1 MCRFFLILLPAFNL
15 IAQDYSWWNETHQW
29 DGQSH
34 WSSYMKVSPAFM
46 GPNAFPIPYA
56 EKMISNPEFD
66 IRFSHHI
73 TSGEDSWDFYTRFA
87 IPLGDKAAL
96 KLAINPIEY
105 FEMDSMVRNDR
116 IARDEFPKGYAS
128 GDLLVEINTLIF
140 NTKTTE
146 FLFNVGLKT
155 ASGSQF
161 RNARYTDSPAYYF
174 DLSYHIERSINET
187 LSYDV
192 GALFGLY
199 VWQTYMV
206 NNRQNDAVLAALSF
220 NLYFKTYTLS
230 HHLRGFSGYL
240 DNGDFPVL
248 YTTRIAKNM
257 NSYQVY
263 FQQQLSLQDYP
274 YNSTQLGC
282 KFHF

>member
-1 MCRFFLILLPAFNL
+1 ML
-15 IAQDYSWWNETHQW
+15 Q
-29 DGQSH
+29 
-34 WSSYMKVSPAFM
+34 
-46 GPNAFPIPYA
+46 
-56 EKMISNPEFD
+56 
-66 IRFSHHI
+66 
-73 TSGEDSWDFYTRFA
+73 
-87 IPLGDKAAL
+87 
-96 KLAINPIEY
+96 
-105 FEMDSMVRNDR
+105 
-116 IARDEFPKGYAS
+116 
-128 GDLLVEINTLIF
+128 IF

-187 LSYDV
+187 LSYDIGV
-192 GALFGLY
+192 LFGLY

-230 HHLRGFSGYL
+230 QHLRGFSGYL
-240 DNGDFPVL
+240 DNGDSPVL
-248 YTTRIAKNM
+248 YTTRISKNI

-263 FQQQLSLQDYP
+263 FQQQVSLQDYP
-274 YNSTQLGC
+274 YNSSQLGF
-282 KFHF
+282 KFYF